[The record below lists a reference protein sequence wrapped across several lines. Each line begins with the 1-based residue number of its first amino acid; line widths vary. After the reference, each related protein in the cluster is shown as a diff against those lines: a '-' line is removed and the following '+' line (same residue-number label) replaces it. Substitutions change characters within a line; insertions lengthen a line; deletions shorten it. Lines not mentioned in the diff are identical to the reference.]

1 LTGIDAEVAKA
12 QAREDADEEAM
23 PQLAVGDWTV
33 TLCPRLEWVGDLD
46 GYYREITGRLPLTIN
61 ESSMSTSD

>member
-1 LTGIDAEVAKA
+1 MEAEIAKA
-12 QAREDADEEAM
+12 QASEYADEEAV

-33 TLCPRLEWVGDLD
+33 TLFPRLEWVGDLD